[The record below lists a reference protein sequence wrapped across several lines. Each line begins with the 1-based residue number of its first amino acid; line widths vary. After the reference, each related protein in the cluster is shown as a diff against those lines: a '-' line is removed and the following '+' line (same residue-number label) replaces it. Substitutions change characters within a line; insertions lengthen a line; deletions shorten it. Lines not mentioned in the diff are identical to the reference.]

1 MAAAGKK
8 DTSRIKG
15 QRYRVCYGSDK
26 YVCLVCVL
34 VILIPGFVGAIAA
47 FLTVEN
53 GAVILL
59 MFAAIA
65 LICILGLIYA
75 FRFRVVFSDNKRGLE
90 VRKLFG
96 GQRSVPLDDI
106 REIYKSTDGKVD
118 FLNIVT
124 STEKLHVNTAACE
137 NADMLE
143 VFLRAHK
150 GECFVSESRKEYH
163 LL

>member
-1 MAAAGKK
+1 MAAARKK
-8 DTSRIKG
+8 DISRIEG

-34 VILIPGFVGAIAA
+34 VILIPGLVGAIAA
-47 FLTVEN
+47 FLTVEK

-59 MFAAIA
+59 MLAALA
-65 LICILGLIYA
+65 LPCILGLIYA
-75 FRFRVVFSDNKRGLE
+75 FRFRVSFADNKRELE

-96 GQRSVPLDDI
+96 KEKIIPLEDV

-118 FLNIVT
+118 FLNILT
-124 STEKLHVNTAACE
+124 SADKIYVNTAACE

-143 VFLRAHK
+143 VFLRTHK
-150 GECFVSESRKEYH
+150 GECFVSEKKKEYH